1 MELIAMLKDLTH
13 GISYIH
19 SNGVIHRD
27 IKIDNVILKHNV
39 CKITDFGV
47 SSVGEISQTFVGTPV
62 YLAPEITNNRVYND
76 AYDKIDDLTNISQTS
91 VGILEDGM
99 GGQYTA
105 VGILL
110 APPAQE
116 NGLDWFETDIAS
128 IDLQEKYTKVV
139 EFCETHFGLVV
150 HPKLIAFTNWW

>member
-1 MELIAMLKDLTH
+1 MGIYRTDYVMIGLDLQKDFPEFSLYEH
-13 GISYIH
+13 
-19 SNGVIHRD
+19 
-27 IKIDNVILKHNV
+27 
-39 CKITDFGV
+39 FG
-47 SSVGEISQTFVGTPV
+47 GD
-62 YLAPEITNNRVYND
+62 ND

-110 APPAQE
+110 APPAEE

-139 EFCETHFGLVV
+139 EFCETHFGLLVY
-150 HPKLIAFTNWW
+150 PKLIAFTNWW